1 MRLVLFFDTS
11 LFRQIR
17 KLLPARA
24 RANVGLLIEEHMLA
38 RPKKKWTKPVSETRN
53 WRKTIDLTTI
63 FIASGSQDNYRTSIP
78 MTDDYV
84 LLAGTSSAYE
94 GVMVDSASGVLSG
107 TYNSF
112 AGTISGSL
120 GGIVNDFGGVGSAG
134 QWNNTFHRSDKSRLP
149 RQKLTFSG
157 ASNTEVL
164 VDTFFGDSG
173 SLFSQ
178 PQITAARASEIYSV
192 KEYFYSS
199 AVSKSNHEAG
209 GLEYYILSSSL
220 KPAEYQDFKGGGMD
234 RGGFGA
240 EKWQIDNGKNVGR
253 VGNYISSTIDGKE
266 AVEIFETNPNR
277 LVVRSTSDS
286 NIDVE

>member
-17 KLLPARA
+17 NLLPARA

-53 WRKTIDLTTI
+53 WRKTIDLTEVYATT
-63 FIASGSQDNYRTSIP
+63 GSR
-78 MTDDYV
+78 DDYIGV
-84 LLAGTSSAYE
+84 LPFLSQSYVMVGTSSMYE

-107 TYNSF
+107 THNSME
-112 AGTISGSL
+112 GIISGSL

-134 QWNNTFHRSDKSRLP
+134 QWNGAFNRSDTSRLP
-149 RQKLTFSG
+149 RQELTFSG

-178 PQITAARASEIYSV
+178 PQITASRASEVYSAR
-192 KEYFYSS
+192 EYFYSS
-199 AVSKSNHEAG
+199 AVSKSNHEVG

-220 KPAEYQDFKGGGMD
+220 KPAEYQDFRGGGLTL
-234 RGGFGA
+234 GAFGS
-240 EKWQIDNGKNVGR
+240 EKWQIDNGKNVGK
-253 VGNYISSTIDGKE
+253 VGNHIGSTIDGKE